1 MNLQEAN
8 RILTLAKSID
18 NRKFDDATV
27 IAWQLVLPDVDGAD
41 ALEAT
46 RIHLGTSQEY
56 LTPAIV
62 RAGALAVA
70 GERDRAAHRRML
82 AEREAATQV
91 LPPVPT
97 KDRSA
102 ETTALI
108 LQLRDKLPDTG
119 ADVLHPRRAFWRRE
133 QRPQRVATP
142 NPHFAGYARPEET
155 A

>member
-27 IAWQLVLPDVDGAD
+27 IAWQAVLPDVDGTD
-41 ALEAT
+41 ALEAA
-46 RIHLGTSQEY
+46 RIHLGTNHDY

-70 GERDRAAHRRML
+70 GERERAAHRRML
-82 AEREAATQV
+82 AAQQANTQA
-91 LPPVPT
+91 LPVVAT

-119 ADVLHPRRAFWRRE
+119 ADVLHPRKAGWRKRLTI
-133 QRPQRVATP
+133 QRDPIP
-142 NPHFAGYARPEET
+142 NPHFAGYQQPEET